1 MSPRSPTSVK
11 SDKEIFPPSSEGDLG
26 RPGQTP
32 VAKRDLI
39 VELSGDQKTTVRT
52 TQHTNGA
59 EAGAA
64 AGDAELHSN
73 VCQVQTELLKGMIWE
88 RLGIFEYLVTKY

>member
-11 SDKEIFPPSSEGDLG
+11 SDKEISPPSSEGDPG
-26 RPGQTP
+26 RPGQTS

-59 EAGAA
+59 G
-64 AGDAELHSN
+64 AGDTELHSN
-73 VCQVQTELLKGMIWE
+73 VCQVQNELLKGMI
-88 RLGIFEYLVTKY
+88 

>member
-11 SDKEIFPPSSEGDLG
+11 SDKEIFPPSNEGDLG
-26 RPGQTP
+26 KPGQSP
-32 VAKRDLI
+32 LAKRDLI

-59 EAGAA
+59 RG
-64 AGDAELHSN
+64 GDTEIHSN
-73 VCQVQTELLKGMIWE
+73 VCQVQNELLKGMIYN
-88 RLGIFEYLVTKY
+88 RTVASPK

>member
-26 RPGQTP
+26 KAGQTSL
-32 VAKRDLI
+32 AKRDLI

-59 EAGAA
+59 GGEG
-64 AGDAELHSN
+64 ETQNCIQMFVKFRMSSSK
-73 VCQVQTELLKGMIWE
+73 V
-88 RLGIFEYLVTKY
+88 

>member
-11 SDKEIFPPSSEGDLG
+11 SDKEIFPPSSE
-26 RPGQTP
+26 GQTP

-59 EAGAA
+59 GAGAA
-64 AGDAELHSN
+64 AGDTELHSN

>member
-26 RPGQTP
+26 RPGQSSL
-32 VAKRDLI
+32 AKRDLI

-52 TQHTNGA
+52 TQQTNG
-59 EAGAA
+59 AGAA
-64 AGDAELHSN
+64 AGDTELHSN
-73 VCQVQTELLKGMIWE
+73 VCQVQNELLKGMIYTR
-88 RLGIFEYLVTKY
+88 RLRILEYLLTKY

>member
-26 RPGQTP
+26 KAGQTSL
-32 VAKRDLI
+32 AKRDLI

-59 EAGAA
+59 GGEG
-64 AGDAELHSN
+64 GEGETQNCIQMFVKFRMSSSK
-73 VCQVQTELLKGMIWE
+73 V
-88 RLGIFEYLVTKY
+88 